1 MRTGRTDIDLV
12 EHWETVH
19 ERVGPRGGSWYQAE
33 PRMSV
38 ALIEALDV
46 ATDTPVIDVG
56 GGSSR
61 LVDELIQ
68 RGFSDISVLDVSAQA
83 LHLARSRLGEAA
95 SRVRWLPEDL
105 LEWEPPRAYGLWHD
119 RALFHFLVEPEQQQR
134 YVSALR
140 AGLSPGGL
148 LIMATFA
155 PDGPERCSGLP
166 VTRYAPQDLLD
177 VLGEGFTCLGSWR
190 EDHPTPGGAMQPFT
204 WVALR
209 SPLLARSEK
218 MLYPPAS
225 SGHQILDPPGMAT
238 GYAPGQR
245 PGRSPAASGLGGAG
259 LAGI

>member
-1 MRTGRTDIDLV
+1 MLPGRNDVDLV

-33 PRMSV
+33 PRMSL
-38 ALIEALDV
+38 ALIQALGV
-46 ATDTPVIDVG
+46 ATDTPIIDVG

-83 LHLARSRLGEAA
+83 LQRSRSRLGEAA
-95 SRVRWLPEDL
+95 TRVRWLREDL

-119 RALFHFLVEPEQQQR
+119 RALFHFLVEPEQRGR
-134 YVSALR
+134 YVSVLR
-140 AGLSPGGL
+140 ASLWPGGL

-155 PDGPERCSGLP
+155 PDGPEGCSDLP
-166 VTRYAPQDLLD
+166 VARYGPQDLVD

-190 EDHPTPGGAMQPFT
+190 EDHATPGGATQPFT

-209 SPLLARSEK
+209 GPLVAPSC
-218 MLYPPAS
+218 PPK
-225 SGHQILDPPGMAT
+225 D
-238 GYAPGQR
+238 
-245 PGRSPAASGLGGAG
+245 
-259 LAGI
+259 

>member
-1 MRTGRTDIDLV
+1 
-12 EHWETVH
+12 
-19 ERVGPRGGSWYQAE
+19 
-33 PRMSV
+33 MSGAARRPDHSLIGAV
-38 ALIEALDV
+38 ALGVRVLPVLAGLVAAV
-46 ATDTPVIDVG
+46 ATAGI
-56 GGSSR
+56 
-61 LVDELIQ
+61 
-68 RGFSDISVLDVSAQA
+68 AW
-83 LHLARSRLGEAA
+83 RLGG
-95 SRVRWLPEDL
+95 D
-105 LEWEPPRAYGLWHD
+105 G
-119 RALFHFLVEPEQQQR
+119 
-134 YVSALR
+134 SALR

-155 PDGPERCSGLP
+155 PDGPDRCSGLP

-209 SPLLARSEK
+209 SPLLARSGK

>member
-1 MRTGRTDIDLV
+1 MAFIVPAEWASSSHFPMINGILDLMLSGHNAIDLV

-38 ALIEALDV
+38 ALIEALGV
-46 ATDTPVIDVG
+46 AKDTPVIDVG
-56 GGSSR
+56 AGSSR
-61 LVDELIQ
+61 LVDELI
-68 RGFSDISVLDVSAQA
+68 L
-83 LHLARSRLGEAA
+83 
-95 SRVRWLPEDL
+95 RWLRADL
-105 LEWEPPRAYGLWHD
+105 LEWAPPRAYGLWHD

-209 SPLLARSEK
+209 GPLV
-218 MLYPPAS
+218 
-225 SGHQILDPPGMAT
+225 
-238 GYAPGQR
+238 APSC
-245 PGRSPAASGLGGAG
+245 PSKD
-259 LAGI
+259 